1 MNVKEVLINSLQPL
15 FLVLF
20 AVLGLAFGDAL
31 LYPEGS
37 HERTGTVEI
46 HALGPVT
53 TTAP

>member
-1 MNVKEVLINSLQPL
+1 MNVKELLTDSLLPL

-31 LYPEGS
+31 LYPAGS

-46 HALGPVT
+46 HALNT
-53 TTAP
+53 TP